1 MPKLIDVLT
10 LDDAGAGRFL
20 GRTHDLGRARAY
32 GGLVIAQALAAGM
45 RTVPDRLPHS
55 LHAYFLAPGD
65 ANAGVEY
72 VVDPVRE
79 GRSFTVRRVQALQD
93 GRAILAMMI
102 SFHEAEPGLD
112 HQDPM
117 PDVPGPDDCPS
128 DAEMARR
135 YFDRLAPDDPRRRAA
150 NQAQLFEMRHVY
162 PGGFFGGGPPRAHN
176 AFWFRAV
183 EPLAHDPV
191 LLYGALA
198 YASDFGP
205 MATALLPHAKAP
217 VDDDI
222 RLTSIDHA
230 IWFHRAVTMDDWL
243 LNDLSTPSGQ
253 GARGLSFGRIF
264 TRDGRLVASTAQE
277 GLMRQAG
284 R

>member
-1 MPKLIDVLT
+1 VSKLIDVLT
-10 LDDAGAGRFL
+10 LDDDGAGRFV

-32 GGLVIAQALAAGM
+32 GGLVVAQALGAGM
-45 RTVPDRLPHS
+45 LTVPDRLPHS
-55 LHAYFLAPGD
+55 LHAYFLSPGD
-65 ANAGVEY
+65 ANAEVSYEVE
-72 VVDPVRE
+72 PVRE
-79 GRSFTVRRVQALQD
+79 GRSITMRRVQALQN

-112 HQDPM
+112 HQDRM
-117 PDVPGPDDCPS
+117 PDVPSPDDCPS

-150 NQAQLFEMRHVY
+150 KQAQLFEMRHVY
-162 PGGFFGGGPPRAHN
+162 PGGFFGGGEPRPHN

-183 EPLAHDPV
+183 KPLPDVA
-191 LLYGALA
+191 LLQYCALA

-205 MATALLPHAKAP
+205 MATALLPHGKAP

-230 IWFHRAVTMDDWL
+230 LWFHRPIRMDDWL
-243 LNDLSTPSGQ
+243 LYDLVTPSGQ
-253 GARGLSFGRIF
+253 GGRGLSFGRIF
-264 TRDGRLVASTAQE
+264 TRDGRLVASAAQE
-277 GLMRQAG
+277 GIMRQV
-284 R
+284 